1 MKRQYIAPQL
11 QTVNVRLYSS
21 VLGGIGIGEISQ
33 GIGGDVWNDAK
44 ETAFDDFDTEED
56 IWSGRQTKD
65 VWER

>member
-1 MKRQYIAPQL
+1 MKRQYLKPDTEI
-11 QTVNVRLYSS
+11 VKVRLKGS
-21 VLGGIGIGEISQ
+21 VLEDPSLHDRSVIAGGM
-33 GIGGDVWNDAK
+33 DAK